1 MSHECNTSKSG
12 RVDYGR
18 WHAHDLTDITVDVTL
33 VHHFCYFRWFRFEIM
48 LKCWEENPD
57 DRPTFAE
64 LRKTMKDFGKRH
76 KVKGT
81 ARLFSVTLKRK
92 SRIYY

>member
-1 MSHECNTSKSG
+1 
-12 RVDYGR
+12 
-18 WHAHDLTDITVDVTL
+18 
-33 VHHFCYFRWFRFEIM
+33 M

-57 DRPTFAE
+57 DRPTFDE

-81 ARLFSVTLKRK
+81 ARLFSVTFKRK